1 MKTED
6 LTFVAEALLA
16 LCDDPPKT
24 HLIDHPG
31 TQKIPDM
38 DESGMLY
45 CTLCGARPF
54 DALLAHEIQE
64 VRERASLTPRQSEV
78 LEMRLE
84 GRTFEDIGRLRRHTK
99 QAAQNIFVQALKK
112 FARALA
118 VYEYTGLAEVY
129 QNEINRGRRRGTGKM
144 NR

>member
-1 MKTED
+1 
-6 LTFVAEALLA
+6 
-16 LCDDPPKT
+16 
-24 HLIDHPG
+24 
-31 TQKIPDM
+31 
-38 DESGMLY
+38 
-45 CTLCGARPF
+45 
-54 DALLAHEIQE
+54 
-64 VRERASLTPRQSEV
+64 
-78 LEMRLE
+78 MRLE